1 MEVIMPTARSL
12 QVKNPQLNAQGSAGG
27 PGAGSID
34 LAMLTLDDQGVIL
47 ECGTTCESMFGYP
60 SRALLGSPV
69 SRLIPQL
76 SAIELVEDERIN
88 SRLAHLCHCAI
99 AFEARRRDGETFKSE
114 LFINRLGRHNV
125 AVLVRKLA
133 SAPSGR
139 RIVSQ

>member
-1 MEVIMPTARSL
+1 MAMAISQQTGHA
-12 QVKNPQLNAQGSAGG
+12 QVCTPVMAGIHQTGSF
-27 PGAGSID
+27 D
-34 LAMLTLDDQGVIL
+34 LATLTLDDQGVIL
-47 ECGTTCESMFGYP
+47 ECGTICESMFGYP
-60 SRALLGSPV
+60 SGALLGSPV

-88 SRLAHLCHCAI
+88 SRVAHLCHCAI
-99 AFEARRRDGETFKSE
+99 AFEARRRDGQTFASE

-125 AVLVRKLA
+125 AVLVRRLA